1 MTKWKIL
8 KNWHN
13 TYITYI
19 IIKRYKYIMCVYI
32 LCIYIYVLCIIYIMY
47 NIMYIY
53 YVFVAFNNNNDNKYK
68 EIMISNCK

>member
-1 MTKWKIL
+1 
-8 KNWHN
+8 
-13 TYITYI
+13 
-19 IIKRYKYIMCVYI
+19 MCVYI